1 MAISIQMLMEKAH
14 LSSSI
19 NGGVYGEKLN
29 QSTWLS
35 LLNTDQVRVSYLE
48 LHIFIARMR
57 IKLVA
62 GWLVSEKRKLNS
74 AIIHINR
81 KGFIWK
87 PTVLIKERRKGDCPT
102 KTWCTGEVYVQL
114 CCLRHQW
121 DIRVK
126 GSGPTR
132 FHSPNL
138 KLLGFWNFRFRA
150 LIFGDL

>member
-81 KGFIWK
+81 KGFI
-87 PTVLIKERRKGDCPT
+87 
-102 KTWCTGEVYVQL
+102 
-114 CCLRHQW
+114 
-121 DIRVK
+121 
-126 GSGPTR
+126 
-132 FHSPNL
+132 
-138 KLLGFWNFRFRA
+138 
-150 LIFGDL
+150 